1 MPGHL
6 VTTSATVTCAHQG
19 QAKAGGPAARVRLG
33 GSPAVFLSPPWTVT
47 GCTFPP
53 PNAGN
58 GPCVTGTFTTGTTR
72 VVANKQPLAIQQ
84 APGQCVPTGTPLT
97 VSQTQTRV
105 RAT

>member
-1 MPGHL
+1 MPGYL
-6 VTTSATVTCAHQG
+6 LTAASTVSCAHQG
-19 QAKAGGPAARVRLG
+19 QAQAGGPAARLRAG
-33 GSPAVFLSPPWTVT
+33 GSPAVFLSPPWSIV

-58 GPCVTGTFTTGTTR
+58 GPCATGTFTSGTTR
-72 VVANKQPLAIQQ
+72 VTSMKQPLAIQQ
-84 APGQCVPTGTPLT
+84 APGQCVPTGTPMT

>member
-6 VTTSATVTCAHQG
+6 LTTSATVTCAHQG
-19 QAKAGGPAARVRLG
+19 QAQAGGPAVRVRLG
-33 GSPAVFLSPPWTVT
+33 GSPAVYLSPPWTIA

-58 GPCVTGTFTTGTTR
+58 GPCVTGTFTSGTIR
-72 VVANKQPLAIQQ
+72 VTSNKQPLAIQQ

-97 VSQTQTRV
+97 VSRTQTRV

>member
-1 MPGHL
+1 MPGYL
-6 VTTSATVTCAHQG
+6 LTTSATVTCAHQG
-19 QAKAGGPAARVRLG
+19 QATAGGPVTRVTLG
-33 GSPAVFLSPPWTVT
+33 GSPAVFLSPPWTIA

-58 GPCVTGTFTTGTTR
+58 GPCVTGMFTTGSVR
-72 VVANKQPLAIQQ
+72 VTSMSQALAIQQ

-97 VSQTQTRV
+97 VTQTQTRV